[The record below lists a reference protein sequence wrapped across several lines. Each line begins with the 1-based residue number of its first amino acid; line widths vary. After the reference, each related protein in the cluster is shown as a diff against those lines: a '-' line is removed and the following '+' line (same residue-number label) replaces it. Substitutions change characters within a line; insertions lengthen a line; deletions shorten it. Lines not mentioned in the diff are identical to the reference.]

1 MLNTQF
7 FAISGP
13 VKRLGAILGA
23 TGEHEGESV
32 LQAIL
37 PEGHTKPIF
46 PLSDA
51 LATAGPLLKKRP
63 YNAELHLAIGLIRVF
78 DATRNSSEPGGEPR
92 CNFHSETQ
100 DYLAGVAV
108 LDPYGPLFFEM
119 IRVIL
124 AKLSPVHFEI
134 WDSAEK
140 PEHAAEAAEDF
151 VWR

>member
-7 FAISGP
+7 FGISGP

-100 DYLAGVAV
+100 DYLIGVAA

-119 IRVIL
+119 IRVVL
-124 AKLSPVHFEI
+124 AKLSPMHYEL
-134 WDSAEK
+134 WDSVEK
-140 PEHAAEAAEDF
+140 PEHVDEAAEDF
-151 VWR
+151 MWR